1 MFCLPAV
8 GRLIILSPG
17 VADFSK
23 DARNTMTLPLDEMAR
38 LATLGSSGIRYLT
51 SRKLVNLLR
60 CELEKR
66 KRVAEVRSFP
76 YVAVLDV
83 TNLCNL
89 RCPYC
94 PTGSRRN
101 AGRGVRT
108 MDLSAVDRLLEEF
121 GDSLISVNL
130 FNWGE
135 PLLHPQLATIV
146 SRIHDRRVFTQIS
159 SNLSGDYKAAL
170 EDICRAGLDY
180 LVVSTSGASQEVH
193 ELYHR
198 NGRLALVADNIR
210 AIADFKHTHRRRTP
224 VVEWKFLMFKHNAH
238 EVDAARALAK
248 QSGADLFRAVRG
260 GGEESALVD
269 AQQAPSA
276 VIPTRFCHQL
286 WHMIVLNSD
295 GGIAPCCYLY
305 FKEDDFA
312 DISPAPL
319 AEMRN
324 NPRYI
329 TARRLFD
336 PAAVTS
342 LPRDLQHP
350 CLKCEMVH
358 GAPHLREYL
367 AANPHAALRARTGGP

>member
-1 MFCLPAV
+1 
-8 GRLIILSPG
+8 
-17 VADFSK
+17 
-23 DARNTMTLPLDEMAR
+23 
-38 LATLGSSGIRYLT
+38 LA
-51 SRKLVNLLR
+51 NLLR

-66 KRVAEVRSFP
+66 RRVAEVRSFP

-108 MDLSAVDRLLEEF
+108 MDLSVVDRLLEEF
-121 GDSLISVNL
+121 GDCLISVNL

-146 SRIHDRRVFTQIS
+146 SRIHARRVFTQIS
-159 SNLSGDYKAAL
+159 SNLSGDYKATL

-180 LVVSTSGASQEVH
+180 LVVSTSGASQNVH

-210 AIADFKHTHRRRTP
+210 AIAAFKRTQQRRTP

-248 QSGADLFRAVRG
+248 RSGADLFRVVRG

-276 VIPTRFCHQL
+276 VMPTRFCHQL

-312 DISPAPL
+312 NVSPATL
-319 AEMRN
+319 TETRN
-324 NPRYI
+324 NPLYV

-336 PAAVTS
+336 PTAVTC
-342 LPRDLQHP
+342 LPHDLQHP
-350 CLKCEMVH
+350 CLKCGMVH

-367 AANPHAALRARTGGP
+367 AANPHAAQRARTGGP